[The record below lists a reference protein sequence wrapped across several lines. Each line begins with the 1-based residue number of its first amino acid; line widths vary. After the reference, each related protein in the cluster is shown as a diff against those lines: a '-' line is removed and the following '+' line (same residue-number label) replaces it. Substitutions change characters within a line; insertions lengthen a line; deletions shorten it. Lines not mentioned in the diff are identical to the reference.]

1 MNQKIAN
8 TIERSLQIIALA
20 VCLAVAALML
30 TGCSAI
36 KSVAQT
42 TKEKAIA
49 AGSDTWGGGGAGSA
63 ATVEKPTSSLD
74 FWFGRRKV
82 WYVSVKDK
90 ETGEAAAKV
99 VKASN
104 SSLDVSA
111 GASGIEA
118 KQ

>member
-8 TIERSLQIIALA
+8 TIERGIQIIALA
-20 VCLAVAALML
+20 GCLTVVAMMLAGCTAV
-30 TGCSAI
+30 
-36 KSVAQT
+36 KSVAQA
-42 TKEKAIA
+42 TKDKTIA
-49 AGSDTWGGGGAGSA
+49 AGSDTWGGGADISA
-63 ATVEKPTSSLD
+63 VSAESPVPSLSA
-74 FWFGRRKV
+74 WFGRRKV

-90 ETGEAAAKV
+90 QTGEAAAKV

-111 GASGIEA
+111 GASGIGA

>member
-1 MNQKIAN
+1 MNDKLINALPH
-8 TIERSLQIIALA
+8 TALA
-20 VCLAVAALML
+20 LLYLAGVLLFGLLLA
-30 TGCSAI
+30 GCTAV
-36 KSVAQT
+36 KSVAQA
-42 TKEKAIA
+42 TKDKTIA
-49 AGSDTWGGGGAGSA
+49 AGSDTWGGGAAGSA
-63 ATVEKPTSSLD
+63 ATVENPTPTLD

-111 GASGIEA
+111 GASGIGA